1 MRRPAL
7 RRPAVDLTSREIRPA
22 FWVVAVGGF
31 VANLTSDTS
40 AAVSAGIAVGNTL
53 EAVVGAALVRGICF
67 RPALDRVRA
76 VIALTVGGA
85 LISTAIAATS
95 GVTVLTI

>member
-22 FWVVAVGGF
+22 FWVVVVSGSYVAAAKLGIELDVAHGVLTPVWAPSGISLAALLLLGVRYWPAGAVGAF

-40 AAVSAGIAVGNTL
+40 AAVSAGIAVGNT
-53 EAVVGAALVRGICF
+53 
-67 RPALDRVRA
+67 
-76 VIALTVGGA
+76 
-85 LISTAIAATS
+85 
-95 GVTVLTI
+95 